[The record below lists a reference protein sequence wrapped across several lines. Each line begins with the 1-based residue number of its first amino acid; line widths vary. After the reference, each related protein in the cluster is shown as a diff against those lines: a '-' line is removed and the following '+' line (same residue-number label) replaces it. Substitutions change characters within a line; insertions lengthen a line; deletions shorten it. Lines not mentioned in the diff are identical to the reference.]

1 VINLKGDLAL
11 RRDPSTRLM
20 PWITAVM
27 TFLGALAL
35 AGALITADL
44 IRDWRDQAS
53 GRWTVQIAAAAGTD
67 LRQRTDRATRLLR
80 AIPGVARARALD
92 SAEVQALLAPWFG
105 AGIDLDQLPVP
116 GLIDVQIEPG
126 AAVDAGTVR
135 AELGPRIPGLSI
147 DDHGRWLDRLV
158 TLARTTLWL
167 ALGIVAVVLGALV
180 AVVVFATRAGL
191 TAHHDAIELMHL
203 VGARDR
209 HIAAEFQRHALVQAL
224 FGAAGGALA
233 AGLAVVLLGHISSGL
248 DAALM
253 PRFGF
258 GPGAWLGLALV
269 PMAVAA
275 LAAVTARWTVLRR
288 LKDMP

>member
-1 VINLKGDLAL
+1 
-11 RRDPSTRLM
+11 M

-126 AAVDAGTVR
+126 AAVDAGAVR
-135 AELGPRIPGLSI
+135 AELGARIPGLSI

-253 PRFGF
+253 PRFDLGL
-258 GPGAWLGLALV
+258 GAWLGLALV